1 MNRRQLVAR
10 GALAAGWAL
19 AAARGA
25 RGFVRGGEA
34 GGPDGQDEGGTRS
47 FLCDDADLM
56 RVYASAL
63 ATLRGNV
70 VQLQDFPGP
79 VLAEGSVYPGVWL
92 ECGPQEA
99 LVWSAWG
106 TETAR
111 AVARNQHLMFFAL
124 QKEDG
129 QLPYAVKARTTTGG
143 AGSPGG
149 PGWGQIQMVV
159 PAAATAWEL
168 AQRTG
173 DHELLE
179 KAYAACGRW
188 DAWLRK
194 YRNTRGTG
202 LCEGFCTW
210 DTGMDNS
217 PRWKGEPNSCPDE
230 DARQCPPGAGLP
242 RLCPDLSATVYGG
255 RVALAAMAEALG
267 KSGERDQW
275 TQDAEGIRRL
285 IVEQLYYA
293 EDSGFY
299 DLGAQ
304 GRFVWVRSAATLRV
318 LGEHVPD
325 AQLFEAVWKRQVH
338 NEKVFW
344 APVPFPSV
352 ALDDPEFVRPIPR
365 NSWGGAAQALTAL
378 RAPRWMEHYGKPAEL
393 AWVMERWVQAVL
405 RADGF
410 RQQLDPVSGEFT
422 ADAGGYS
429 PTALVLLDFVWR
441 LSGVR
446 EDGDLVEWNVRPPAR
461 GRTTFSAQVHG
472 VSAELRYDGGAD
484 GVTGEMRIGG
494 KSVASVLGVVRV
506 LTTKTGELREVVGIA
521 DGLSPVTLRVGGAE
535 RRLQVEANTRV
546 KLS

>member
-1 MNRRQLVAR
+1 MDRRQLVAR

-19 AAARGA
+19 ASARRV
-25 RGFVRGGEA
+25 RGFARGGEG
-34 GGPDGQDEGGTRS
+34 GGPDEGGARS
-47 FLCDDADLM
+47 FSTDDAGLT
-56 RVYASAL
+56 RIYEAAL
-63 ATLRGNV
+63 ATVRGNV
-70 VQLQDFPGP
+70 VRLADFPGP
-79 VLAEGSVYPGVWL
+79 VLAEGSYYPGAWM
-92 ECGPQEA
+92 ECAPHEA

-129 QLPYAVKARTTTGG
+129 QLPYAVKVRSG
-143 AGSPGG
+143 AGSEGG
-149 PGWGQIQMVV
+149 PGFGQIQMVV
-159 PAAATAWEL
+159 PVAATAWEL
-168 AQRTG
+168 SQQTG

-217 PRWKGEPNSCPDE
+217 PRWKEEPNACPDD
-230 DARQCPPGAGLP
+230 DARRCPPGPGLP

-255 RVALAAMAEALG
+255 RVALAAMAQALG
-267 KSGERDQW
+267 RSSEADRW
-275 TQDAEGIRRL
+275 TQDAEEIRRL
-285 IVEQLYYA
+285 IVAQLYY
-293 EDSGFY
+293 EHDGGFY
-299 DLGAQ
+299 DLDAQ

-325 AQLFEAVWKRQVH
+325 EKLFETVWKRQVR

-344 APVPFPSV
+344 TPYPFPSV

-393 AWVMERWVQAVL
+393 AWVMERWVEAVQ
-405 RADGF
+405 RANAF
-410 RQQLDPVSGEFT
+410 RQQMDPLSGEFT

-429 PTALVLLDFVWR
+429 PTALALLDFVWR

-446 EDGDLVEWNVRPPAR
+446 EQGDLVEWNVRPPAR
-461 GRTTFSAQVHG
+461 GRTKFSAQVHG
-472 VSAELRYDGGAD
+472 VTAELEYNGGAD
-484 GVTGEMRIGG
+484 SGLAELRIGG
-494 KSVASVLGVVRV
+494 KSVASVIGVVRV
-506 LTTKTGELREVVGIA
+506 LTTRTGELREAVGIA
-521 DGLSPVTLRVGGAE
+521 DGLSPVTLREGGAE
-535 RRLQVEANTRV
+535 RRIQVEANARV
-546 KLS
+546 KLG

>member
-1 MNRRQLVAR
+1 MDRRQLVAR

-19 AAARGA
+19 VSARRARGI
-25 RGFVRGGEA
+25 VRGDEA
-34 GGPDGQDEGGTRS
+34 GGPDEGGARS
-47 FLCDDADLM
+47 FSTDDAGLM
-56 RVYASAL
+56 RIYEAAL
-63 ATLRGNV
+63 ATIRENV
-70 VQLQDFPGP
+70 VRLADFPGP
-79 VLAEGSVYPGVWL
+79 ILTEGSYYPGTWL
-92 ECGPQEA
+92 ECGPHEA
-99 LVWSAWG
+99 LVWSAFG
-106 TETAR
+106 NETAR

-129 QLPYAVKARTTTGG
+129 QIPYAVKVRSSTKG
-143 AGSPGG
+143 AGREGG

-159 PAAATAWEL
+159 PVAATAWEL
-168 AQRTG
+168 SQQTG
-173 DHELLE
+173 DQELLE

-217 PRWKGEPNSCPDE
+217 PRWKEEPNACPDD
-230 DARQCPPGAGLP
+230 DARRCPTGPGLP

-255 RVALAAMAEALG
+255 RVALAAMAQALG
-267 KSGERDQW
+267 KTSEADQW
-275 TQDAEGIRRL
+275 TRDAEGIRRL

-293 EDSGFY
+293 HDSGFY
-299 DLGAQ
+299 DLDAQ
-304 GRFVWVRSAATLRV
+304 GRFVWVRSAALLRV

-325 AQLFEAVWKRQVH
+325 AKLFETVWKRQVR

-344 APVPFPSV
+344 APYPFPSV

-365 NSWGGAAQALTAL
+365 NSWGGATQALTAL

-393 AWVMERWVQAVL
+393 AWVMERWVEAVQ
-405 RADGF
+405 RANAF
-410 RQQLDPVSGEFT
+410 LQQMDPMSGEFT
-422 ADAGGYS
+422 VDAGGYS

-446 EDGDLVEWNVRPPAR
+446 EQGDLVEWSVRPPAR

-472 VSAELRYDGGAD
+472 VTVELAYDGGIA
-484 GVTGEMRIGG
+484 EMRIGG
-494 KSVASVLGVVRV
+494 KSVASVIGVVRV
-506 LTTKTGELREVVGIA
+506 LTTKTGELREAVGIA
-521 DGLSPVTLRVGGAE
+521 GGLSPVTLREGGAE
-535 RRLQVEANTRV
+535 RRLQVEANARV
-546 KLS
+546 KLG